1 MTTKYQH
8 GTIEKHKRGTD
19 KPQSQNVGEDILE
32 WSDNDYKYQHGK
44 IEKHKRGNNKPKR
57 NKVG

>member
-19 KPQSQNVGEDILE
+19 KPQSQNFGEDILE
-32 WSDNDYKYQHGK
+32 WNDG
-44 IEKHKRGNNKPKR
+44 
-57 NKVG
+57 